1 MPISPCGKFLCCEWD
16 FSHSA
21 RKGRASIKKETHQ
34 LRAFN
39 VRQRQRLVR
48 ILLGVLRRPAL
59 ASCHLLF
66 VTGRIQ
72 PGALTGV
79 ED

>member
-1 MPISPCGKFLCCEWD
+1 MPVSPCGKLLRREWD

-34 LRAFN
+34 LRAFH
-39 VRQRQRLVR
+39 VRQWQRLVG
-48 ILLGVLRRPAL
+48 ILLGVFCRPAFS
-59 ASCHLLF
+59 ACHLLF
-66 VTGRIQ
+66 VTGRIE